1 MAHHTNMRR
10 RQMLL
15 AAAAGASGFAMQARA
30 KGKDKVSLLYLPV
43 TDYAPFF
50 VAQGKGYMDAY
61 DIDLELL
68 PKDAT
73 AETVP
78 MVAGGLVTA
87 GGASWSAGVFN
98 AAAAGSGVVAVADF
112 ARVPVKGRS
121 SVHFMLS
128 PAMAQAGTTV
138 AGLKGKRIGILGAGA
153 FTEYFAAQVLKTGGL
168 TLSDVQIV
176 NLTVPTFGQAFANGA
191 IDAGVVFEPFATLF
205 EERNI
210 AKPLAGDFARGTDL
224 GFILVNADFLKAK
237 EDVVV
242 RMLAGYLRA
251 VRHLQS
257 GGWQDPATRAVVLK
271 YVKIDPGLLGRI
283 GVPTIDEAGAID
295 LASVKVQEAFFRSA
309 GKLSY
314 TKPLDWNTFY
324 PSGVIAKAAAL
335 LAKEGHAR

>member
-1 MAHHTNMRR
+1 MTSSTSFSRR
-10 RQMLL
+10 HLL
-15 AAAAGASGFAMQARA
+15 AGAAMGALGLPAMAQS
-30 KGKDKVSLLYLPV
+30 KDKFSLLYLPV

-50 VAQGKGYMDAY
+50 VAKEKGYFDAFN
-61 DIDLELL
+61 LNVELL

-98 AAAAGSGVVAVADF
+98 AAAAGSGVVVVADL
-112 ARVPVKGRS
+112 ARVPAKGRS

-128 PAMAQAGTTV
+128 PALAQAGATV
-138 AGLKGKRIGILGAGA
+138 PSLKGKRVGVLGAGA

-168 TLSDVQIV
+168 GLSDVQV
-176 NLTVPTFGQAFANGA
+176 VHLTVPTFGQAFANGA
-191 IDAGVVFEPFATLF
+191 IDAGVVFEPFATMF
-205 EERNI
+205 EQKNI
-210 AKPLAGDFARGTDL
+210 AKLLPGDYARGTEV

-251 VRHLQS
+251 VRHLQD
-257 GGWQDPATRAVVLK
+257 GGWQDPSTQALMLK
-271 YVKIDPGLLGRI
+271 YMKIDTSVLSRI
-283 GVPTIDEAGAID
+283 GLPTIDRSGAID
-295 LASVKVQEAFFRSA
+295 LASVQAQEAFFRQA

-314 TKPLDWNTFY
+314 RKPLDWAALY
-324 PSGVIAKAAAL
+324 PSEVAAKAAAL
-335 LAKEGHAR
+335 LDKR

>member
-1 MAHHTNMRR
+1 MTSTTDILRRSLLLTAATGAFGLPAMA
-10 RQMLL
+10 QV
-15 AAAAGASGFAMQARA
+15 
-30 KGKDKVSLLYLPV
+30 KDKISLLYLPV

-50 VAQGKGYMDAY
+50 VAKEKGYFDAY
-61 DIDLELL
+61 NLNVDLL

-98 AAAAGSGVVAVADF
+98 AAAAGSGVVVVADL
-112 ARVPVKGRS
+112 ARVPASGRS

-128 PAMAQAGTTV
+128 PAMAQAGATV
-138 AGLKGKRIGILGAGA
+138 PSLKGKRVGVLGAGA

-168 TLSDVQIV
+168 SLSDVQV
-176 NLTVPTFGQAFANGA
+176 VHLTVPTFGQAFANGA
-191 IDAGVVFEPFATLF
+191 IDAGVVFEPFATMF
-205 EERNI
+205 EQKNI
-210 AKPLAGDFARGTDL
+210 AKLMPGDYARGTEV

-251 VRHLQS
+251 VRHLQD
-257 GGWQDPATRAVVLK
+257 GGWQDPATQASMLK
-271 YVKIDPGLLGRI
+271 YMKIDVSVLSRI
-283 GVPTIDEAGAID
+283 GLSTIDRSGAID
-295 LASVKVQEAFFRSA
+295 LSSVQAQEAFFRQA

-314 TKPLDWNTFY
+314 KKPLDWAAFY
-324 PSGVIAKAAAL
+324 PSDVAAKAAAL
-335 LAKEGHAR
+335 LDKR